1 MKKQE
6 IVREQSLETL
16 NTIISTY
23 NKNGYVI
30 MPGSLQLVTST
41 KTKFW
46 IVILEKEIVINSSL
60 SEKKHFDFTNLVLN
74 TLISTNNNKIAAI
87 RAVRESTIVTGSD
100 CETIC
105 VMGLKEAKDI
115 VEDIMYKATQTY

>member
-6 IVREQSLETL
+6 IIRETSLSTL
-16 NTIISTY
+16 NNIIATY
-23 NKNGYVI
+23 NENGYVI
-30 MPGSLQLVTST
+30 MPGSLQLITST
-41 KTKFW
+41 KTNFW
-46 IVILEKEIVINSSL
+46 VVIMEQELVINNFL